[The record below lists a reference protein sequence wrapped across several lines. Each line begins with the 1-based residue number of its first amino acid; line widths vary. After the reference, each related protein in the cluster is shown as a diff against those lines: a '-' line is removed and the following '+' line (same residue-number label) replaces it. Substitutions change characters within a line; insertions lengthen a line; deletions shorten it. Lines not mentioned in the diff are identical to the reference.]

1 MNGWHSC
8 IVQESDDYLDVFS
21 LINTRH
27 ILFEFMSINQ
37 EDKQNQMLHKLM
49 IKHHWPIL
57 NYFQINE
64 INTLEDRLIQLEEDT
79 NRDVESLTHVMIQT
93 EDFYQIIQNEK
104 KLFRAL
110 TPKFSNENQK
120 KMILTNTEDYKIKL
134 ELRTFYHN
142 KNGRDTV
149 YFDIESESI
158 DLVDL
163 SKNNLE
169 LTIEPQASITISVYA
184 SKKIEKTSWISAS

>member
-1 MNGWHSC
+1 MFK
-8 IVQESDDYLDVFS
+8 ESDDYLDVFS

-64 INTLEDRLIQLEEDT
+64 MNTLEDRLIQLEEDT
-79 NRDVESLTHVMIQT
+79 NRDVESLAHVMIQT
-93 EDFYQIIQNEK
+93 EDFYQVIQNEH

-110 TPKFSNENQK
+110 TPKFSYDNQK
-120 KMILTNTEDYKIKL
+120 ENDFNE
-134 ELRTFYHN
+134 
-142 KNGRDTV
+142 
-149 YFDIESESI
+149 
-158 DLVDL
+158 
-163 SKNNLE
+163 
-169 LTIEPQASITISVYA
+169 YA
-184 SKKIEKTSWISAS
+184 G